1 MTTTDGNDNINKL
14 DNLDKLRA
22 KKTKNEEYRK
32 EILKLQNICY
42 ALKDNIET
50 EDV

>member
-1 MTTTDGNDNINKL
+1 MTTTDGNDNIDKL

-22 KKTKNEEYRK
+22 KKTQNEEYRK
-32 EILKLQNICY
+32 EILKLQNMCY
-42 ALKDNIET
+42 SLKDHIKT